1 MTPVSSLRTLA
12 LAAVLGATV
21 AVSPARADDAFEFVA
36 LGDMPYKLP
45 DDYKR
50 FETLIAAINKVN
62 PAFSIHV
69 GDIKSGSTPC
79 SDELIEKVHGYF
91 KTFQQPLIY
100 TPGDNEWTDCHREKA
115 GKFNPLERLAYVRK
129 LFFSDDKSQGA
140 SPITVTRQADV
151 SDFKDMVE
159 NARWTHGGVV
169 FATIDAVGSNNN
181 LDRNAESADEFYKR
195 NAANVAWIKDAFAEA
210 KKDGAKGVVIAM
222 QANLHLEEDPEIN
235 AGFRDTIDALTKGA
249 LDFGKPMLFIQGDQ
263 HVFIVD
269 QPLEDKDKNP
279 IETAFRLQVMGEHRV
294 GAVRV
299 RVDPS
304 DATLFSFRPLV
315 PQENLNQPAM

>member
-1 MTPVSSLRTLA
+1 MTPSVPLRALA
-12 LAAVLGATV
+12 LAAVLGIV
-21 AVSPARADDAFEFVA
+21 AAAQPVRADDAFEFVA

-50 FETLIAAINKVN
+50 FETLIAAINKVK

-115 GKFNPLERLAYVRK
+115 GNFNPLERLAFVRK

-140 SPITVTRQADV
+140 APLTVTREADV
-151 SDFKDMVE
+151 SDFKDLVE
-159 NARWTHGGVV
+159 NARWMHGGVM

-195 NAANVAWIKDAFAEA
+195 NAANIAWIKEAFAQA

-222 QANLHLEEDPEIN
+222 QANLHLDADPELN

-249 LDFGKPMLFIQGDQ
+249 LDFGKPMLFIQGDE

-269 QPLEDKDKNP
+269 QPLKDKDGNP

>member
-1 MTPVSSLRTLA
+1 MTPFPSLRALV

-21 AVSPARADDAFEFVA
+21 AVPQVRPDDVFEFVA

-50 FETLIAAINKVN
+50 FETLIAAINKVQ

-79 SDELIEKVHGYF
+79 SDELIEKVRGYF

-115 GKFNPLERLAYVRK
+115 GRFDPLERLAHVRK

-140 SPITVTRQADV
+140 APITVTRQADV

-195 NAANVAWIKDAFAEA
+195 NAANIAWIADAFAQA

-222 QANLHLEEDPEIN
+222 QANLHLDADPELN
-235 AGFRDTIDALTKGA
+235 AGFRDTINALTKGA
-249 LDFGKPMLFIQGDQ
+249 IDFGKPLLVIQGDQ

-269 QPLEDKDKNP
+269 QPFKDKDEDP
-279 IETAFRLQVMGEHRV
+279 IETAFRLQVMGEERV

-315 PQENLNQPAM
+315 PVENLKQPAM

>member
-1 MTPVSSLRTLA
+1 MIPTHLQRA
-12 LAAVLGATV
+12 LAFAVALGIA
-21 AVSPARADDAFEFVA
+21 AAAQPARADDAFEFVA
-36 LGDMPYKLP
+36 LGDMPYKLH

-50 FETLIAAINKVN
+50 FETLIAAINKVK

-91 KTFQQPLIY
+91 KTFEQPLIY

-115 GKFNPLERLAYVRK
+115 GKFDPLERLAHVRT

-140 SPITVTRQADV
+140 TPITVTRQADV

-195 NAANVAWIKDAFAEA
+195 NAANVAWIADAFATA

-222 QANLHLEEDPEIN
+222 QANLHLDVDPETN
-235 AGFRDTIDALTKGA
+235 AGFRDTINALTKGA
-249 LDFGKPMLFIQGDQ
+249 LDFGKPLLVIQGDE

-269 QPLEDKDKNP
+269 QPFKDKDENP
-279 IETAFRLQVMGEHRV
+279 IETAFRLQVMGEQRV

-299 RVDPS
+299 RVDPA

-315 PQENLNQPAM
+315 PAENLKQPAM

>member
-1 MTPVSSLRTLA
+1 MDRSYRLAA
-12 LAAVLGATV
+12 LAFAVAFALSAT
-21 AVSPARADDAFEFVA
+21 AQPSRADEAFEFVA

-50 FETLIAAINKVN
+50 FETLIAAINKVK
-62 PAFSIHV
+62 PAFSIHI

-115 GKFNPLERLAYVRK
+115 GKYNPLERLAFVRK
-129 LFFSDDKSQGA
+129 LFFSDDQSQGA
-140 SPITVTRQADV
+140 APITVTRQADV

-195 NAANVAWIKDAFAEA
+195 DAANVAWIKEAFAQA
-210 KKDGAKGVVIAM
+210 KKDGAKGLVIAM
-222 QANLHLEEDPEIN
+222 QANLHLEADPEIN

-249 LDFGKPMLFIQGDQ
+249 IDFGKPMLFIQGHQ

-269 QPLEDKDKNP
+269 QPLKDKDDNP
-279 IETAFRLQVMGEHRV
+279 IETASGLQVMGEHRV

-304 DATLFSFRPLV
+304 DATLFSFRPLM

>member
-1 MTPVSSLRTLA
+1 MTPFVPLRALA

-21 AVSPARADDAFEFVA
+21 AVPQARPDDAFEFVA

-50 FETLIAAINKVN
+50 FETLISAINTVKPV
-62 PAFSIHV
+62 FSIHV

-79 SDELIEKVHGYF
+79 SDELIGKVYDYF

-129 LFFSDDKSQGA
+129 LFFTDNKSQGA

-195 NAANVAWIKDAFAEA
+195 NAANVAWIGEAFATA
-210 KKDGAKGVVIAM
+210 KKEGAKGVVIAM
-222 QANLHLEEDPEIN
+222 QANLHLDADPELN
-235 AGFRDTIDALTKGA
+235 AGFRDTINALTKGA
-249 LDFGKPMLFIQGDQ
+249 IDFGKPLLVIQGDQ

-269 QPLEDKDKNP
+269 QPFKDKDENP
-279 IETAFRLQVMGEHRV
+279 IETAFRLQVMGEERV

-315 PQENLNQPAM
+315 PAENLRQPAM

>member
-50 FETLIAAINKVN
+50 FETLIAAINKVK
-62 PAFSIHV
+62 PVFSIHV

-91 KTFQQPLIY
+91 KTFEQPLIY

-115 GKFNPLERLAYVRK
+115 GKYNPLERLAFVRK
-129 LFFSDDKSQGA
+129 LFFGDDKSQGA
-140 SPITVTRQADV
+140 SPMTVTRQADV
-151 SDFKDMVE
+151 SEFKDMVE

-169 FATIDAVGSNNN
+169 FATIDAIGSNNN
-181 LDRNAESADEFYKR
+181 LDRNAESADEFFRR
-195 NAANVAWIKDAFAEA
+195 NAANIAWIKEAFAQA

-222 QANLHLEEDPEIN
+222 QANLHLEADPEIN

-249 LDFGKPMLFIQGDQ
+249 LDFGKPLLFIQGDQ

-269 QPLEDKDKNP
+269 QPLKDKDDNP

-299 RVDPS
+299 RVDPA

-315 PQENLNQPAM
+315 PQENLNQPTM